1 MSSEGVSVV
10 GPRSN
15 RFAAWFDHETAAV
28 VTILL
33 GLFQVLLSVLLADS
47 NKSLPKLYILPLAM
61 GIVLPQSG
69 YYAPMESP
77 RYQPNVCLCVCV
89 CVCVLQI
96 VAGGS
101 FTMASERNP
110 SRLLLQGCAYSN
122 VVGLLGTMLA
132 FCLYCYNLSI
142 LHKEPCVMPLPDH
155 FRRSPYD
162 CPGEALAAYCWSVTL
177 LLLLYNIGAVVMH
190 SLLSFSALK
199 ALKTD

>member
-10 GPRSN
+10 GPRSH

-61 GIVLPQSG
+61 GIV
-69 YYAPMESP
+69 
-77 RYQPNVCLCVCV
+77 
-89 CVCVLQI
+89 I

-110 SRLLLQGCAYSN
+110 SRLL
-122 VVGLLGTMLA
+122 
-132 FCLYCYNLSI
+132 
-142 LHKEPCVMPLPDH
+142 
-155 FRRSPYD
+155 
-162 CPGEALAAYCWSVTL
+162 AYCWSVTL

>member
-10 GPRSN
+10 GPRSH

-61 GIVLPQSG
+61 GIV
-69 YYAPMESP
+69 
-77 RYQPNVCLCVCV
+77 
-89 CVCVLQI
+89 I

>member
-10 GPRSN
+10 GPRSH

-61 GIVLPQSG
+61 GIV
-69 YYAPMESP
+69 
-77 RYQPNVCLCVCV
+77 
-89 CVCVLQI
+89 
-96 VAGGS
+96 
-101 FTMASERNP
+101 
-110 SRLLLQGCAYSN
+110 LQGCAYSN